1 MNGRPMHLKYLRAFA
16 VLAEELHFGR
26 AAERLAV
33 AQPQLS
39 VWIRRL
45 EQELG
50 VVLFDRTS
58 RTVRLTDAG
67 HAVYGPIMKT
77 LESAS
82 LIERAAM
89 LGSSAVV
96 GQVVVGY
103 AGASSRD
110 VVPPLTKAVRAAEP
124 GIELKLKSL
133 VYGGLA
139 PAAVASGAIDIG
151 FSRLPVR
158 DKSVRTRV
166 FAHERILVALPEDHP
181 LASAD
186 MVALKDLAN
195 EPFVAFPA
203 TIGSNLRDATTRL
216 ALEAGFSPRVMQEA
230 PDSYAVLSLVAA
242 GVGVTLTLSSVR
254 HINPP
259 GLVYREL
266 AGPPTYLAVAVVW
279 RDQGVGRAT
288 QAVLDIFE
296 QIMPTPADPPG
307 RVLS

>member
-1 MNGRPMHLKYLRAFA
+1 MAGPMHLKYLRAFA

-45 EQELG
+45 EQDLG
-50 VVLFDRTS
+50 VVLFDRSS
-58 RTVRLTDAG
+58 RAVRLTDAG
-67 HAVYGPIMKT
+67 QAVYGPILKT

-82 LIERAAM
+82 LIERAAL

-110 VVPPLTKAVRAAEP
+110 VIPPLAKTVRAAEP
-124 GIELKLKSL
+124 GVELKLRSL

-139 PAAVASGAIDIG
+139 PGEVASGAIDIG

-158 DKSVRTRV
+158 DKEVRTRI
-166 FAHERILVALPEDHP
+166 FAYERILVALPEDHP
-181 LASAD
+181 LASEEVVRLA
-186 MVALKDLAN
+186 DLAS

-203 TIGSNLRDATTRL
+203 TLGSNLRNATTRL
-216 ALEAGFSPRVMQEA
+216 ALVAGFSPRVMQEA
-230 PDSYAVLSLVAA
+230 PDSYAILSLVAA
-242 GVGVTLTLSSVR
+242 GVGVTLTLSSVM
-254 HINPP
+254 HVNPP

-266 AGPPTYLAVAVVW
+266 AGPPTYLPVVVVW
-279 RDQGVGRAT
+279 RDGGVSRAT

-296 QIMPTPADPPG
+296 QIKPTPADPLG
-307 RVLS
+307 RVLD

>member
-1 MNGRPMHLKYLRAFA
+1 MHLKYLRAFA

-50 VVLFDRTS
+50 VVLFERS
-58 RTVRLTDAG
+58 ARAVRLTDAG
-67 HAVYGPIMKT
+67 QAVLGPVLKT

-96 GQVVVGY
+96 GKVVVGY

-110 VVPPLTKAVRAAEP
+110 VVPPLAKAVRTAEP

-139 PAAVASGAIDIG
+139 PAEVASGAIDIG
-151 FSRLPVR
+151 FARLPVR
-158 DKSVRTRV
+158 DKDVLTRV
-166 FAHERILVALPEDHP
+166 FAYERILVALPEDHP
-181 LASAD
+181 LASSES
-186 MVALKDLAN
+186 VALKDLAR

-259 GLVYREL
+259 GLVFREL
-266 AGPPTYLAVAVVW
+266 AGPPIHLAVAVVW
-279 RDQGVGRAT
+279 RGRGVGRAT
-288 QAVLDIFE
+288 QSVLDIFE
-296 QIMPTPADPPG
+296 RIMPTPPAPAG
-307 RVLS
+307 RILD

>member
-1 MNGRPMHLKYLRAFA
+1 MHLKYLRAFA

-45 EQELG
+45 EQDLG

-67 HAVYGPIMKT
+67 HAVYGPILKT

-110 VVPPLTKAVRAAEP
+110 VVPPLAKAVRAAEP

-139 PAAVASGAIDIG
+139 PAQVSTGAIDIG
-151 FSRLPVR
+151 FARLPVR
-158 DKSVRTRV
+158 AKDVLTRV
-166 FAHERILVALPEDHP
+166 FGYERILVALPEDHP
-181 LASAD
+181 LAAAEA
-186 MVALKDLAN
+186 VALKELAN

-203 TIGSNLRDATTRL
+203 TIGSNLWDATTRL
-216 ALEAGFSPRVMQEA
+216 AHEAGFSPRVMQEA

-242 GVGVTLTLSSVR
+242 GVGVSLTLSSVT
-254 HINPP
+254 HVNPP

-296 QIMPTPADPPG
+296 QIRPTPADPPG
-307 RVLS
+307 RILG

>member
-1 MNGRPMHLKYLRAFA
+1 MAGPMHLKYLRAFA

-45 EQELG
+45 EQDLG
-50 VVLFDRTS
+50 VVLFDRSS
-58 RTVRLTDAG
+58 RAVRLTDAG
-67 HAVYGPIMKT
+67 QAVYGPILKT

-82 LIERAAM
+82 LIERAAL

-110 VVPPLTKAVRAAEP
+110 VIPPLAKAVRAAEP
-124 GIELKLKSL
+124 GIELKLRSL

-139 PAAVASGAIDIG
+139 PGEVASGAIDIG

-158 DKSVRTRV
+158 DKEVRTRI
-166 FAHERILVALPEDHP
+166 FAYERILVALPEDHP
-181 LASAD
+181 LASEEVVRLA
-186 MVALKDLAN
+186 DLAS

-203 TIGSNLRDATTRL
+203 TLGSNLRNATTRL

-230 PDSYAVLSLVAA
+230 PDSYAILSLVAA
-242 GVGVTLTLSSVR
+242 GVGVTLTLSSVM
-254 HINPP
+254 HVNPP

-266 AGPPTYLAVAVVW
+266 AGPPTYLPVVVVW
-279 RDQGVGRAT
+279 RDGGVSRAT

-296 QIMPTPADPPG
+296 QIKPTPADPPG
-307 RVLS
+307 RVLD

>member
-1 MNGRPMHLKYLRAFA
+1 MHLKYLRAFA

-45 EQELG
+45 EQDLG
-50 VVLFDRTS
+50 VVLFERTS
-58 RTVRLTDAG
+58 RAVRLTDAG
-67 HAVYGPIMKT
+67 QAVYGPIMKT

-82 LIERAAM
+82 LIERAAL

-110 VVPPLTKAVRAAEP
+110 VIPPLAKAVRAAEP

-139 PAAVASGAIDIG
+139 PAEVSAGAIDIG
-151 FSRLPVR
+151 FSRLPIR
-158 DKSVRTRV
+158 DQDVQARV
-166 FAHERILVALPEDHP
+166 FAYERILVALPEGHR
-181 LASAD
+181 LASAES
-186 MVALKDLAN
+186 VALKDLAN

-242 GVGVTLTLSSVR
+242 GVGVSLTLSSVR

-266 AGPPTYLAVAVVW
+266 AGTPVYLAVAVVW
-279 RDQGVGRAT
+279 RAQGVGRAT
-288 QAVLDIFE
+288 RAVLDILE
-296 QIMPTPADPPG
+296 QIKPTPAQPPG
-307 RVLS
+307 RILD

>member
-1 MNGRPMHLKYLRAFA
+1 MHLKYLRAFA

-50 VVLFDRTS
+50 VALFERSS

-67 HAVYGPIMKT
+67 HAVLEPILKT

-82 LIERAAM
+82 LIERAAT

-96 GQVVVGY
+96 GQVLVGY

-110 VVPPLTKAVRAAEP
+110 VVPPLAKAVRTAEP

-139 PAAVASGAIDIG
+139 PAEVASGAIDIG
-151 FSRLPVR
+151 FGRLPVR
-158 DKSVRTRV
+158 DKDVRTRV
-166 FAHERILVALPEDHP
+166 FSYERLLVALPEDHP
-181 LASAD
+181 LASAGTIQ
-186 MVALKDLAN
+186 LTDLAQ

-203 TIGSNLRDATTRL
+203 TIGSNLREATTRL
-216 ALEAGFSPRVMQEA
+216 ALEAGFSPHVMQEA

-266 AGPPTYLAVAVVW
+266 AGPPTYLAVVVLW
-279 RDQGVGRAT
+279 RHHGVGRAT

-296 QIMPTPADPPG
+296 RIMPTPPEPAG
-307 RVLS
+307 RILN

>member
-1 MNGRPMHLKYLRAFA
+1 MNGERMHLKYLRAFA

-67 HAVYGPIMKT
+67 QAVYGPIMKT

-82 LIERAAM
+82 IIERAAM
-89 LGSSAVV
+89 LGNSVVV

-110 VVPPLTKAVRAAEP
+110 VVPPLTRAVRAAEP

-139 PAAVASGAIDIG
+139 PAAVSSGAIDIG

-158 DKSVRTRV
+158 DKDVRTRV
-166 FAHERILVALPEDHP
+166 FAYERVLVALPDDHP
-181 LASAD
+181 LASAEV
-186 MVALKDLAN
+186 VALKDLAN
-195 EPFVAFPA
+195 EPFVACPA

-242 GVGVTLTLSSVR
+242 GVGVSLTLSSVR

-266 AGPPTYLAVAVVW
+266 AGPPTHLAVAVVW

-296 QIMPTPADPPG
+296 QIMPTPAEPAG
-307 RVLS
+307 RVLT

>member
-1 MNGRPMHLKYLRAFA
+1 MHLKYLRAFS

-45 EQELG
+45 EQDLG

-58 RTVRLTDAG
+58 RAVRLTDAG
-67 HAVYGPIMKT
+67 HAVHGPILKT

-110 VVPPLTKAVRAAEP
+110 VVPPLAKAVRTAEP

-139 PAAVASGAIDIG
+139 PAQVSAGAIDVG
-151 FSRLPVR
+151 FARLPVR
-158 DKSVRTRV
+158 DKNVRTRA

-181 LASAD
+181 LASAEA
-186 MVALKDLAN
+186 VSLKDLAR

-216 ALEAGFSPRVMQEA
+216 AFEAGFSPRVMQEA

-242 GVGVTLTLSSVR
+242 GVGVSLTLSSVR

-279 RDQGVGRAT
+279 RDQGIGRAT

-307 RVLS
+307 RILS

>member
-1 MNGRPMHLKYLRAFA
+1 MNGGPMDLKYLRAFA

-45 EQELG
+45 EQDLG

-82 LIERAAM
+82 LIERAAT

-96 GQVVVGY
+96 GPVVVGY

-110 VVPPLTKAVRAAEP
+110 VIPPLAKAVRAAEP

-139 PAAVASGAIDIG
+139 PAEVSTGAIDIG
-151 FSRLPVR
+151 FSRLPIR
-158 DKSVRTRV
+158 DKGVRARV
-166 FAHERILVALPEDHP
+166 FAYERILVALPEDHP
-181 LASAD
+181 LASAKS
-186 MVALKDLAN
+186 VALKDLAN

-203 TIGSNLRDATTRL
+203 TIGSNLRDATARL

-230 PDSYAVLSLVAA
+230 PDSYAILSLVAA

-259 GLVYREL
+259 CLVYRDL
-266 AGPPTYLAVAVVW
+266 AGPPTHLAVAVVW
-279 RDQGVGRAT
+279 RTQGVGRAA

-296 QIMPTPADPPG
+296 QIMPTPAEPPG
-307 RVLS
+307 RILD

>member
-1 MNGRPMHLKYLRAFA
+1 MDLKHLRAFA

-45 EQELG
+45 EQDLG
-50 VVLFDRTS
+50 VVLFDRSS
-58 RTVRLTDAG
+58 RVVRLTDAG
-67 HAVYGPIMKT
+67 QAVYGPILKT

-110 VVPPLTKAVRAAEP
+110 VVPPLAKAVRMAEP
-124 GIELKLKSL
+124 GIELKLRSL

-139 PAAVASGAIDIG
+139 PGEVAAGAIDIG

-158 DKSVRTRV
+158 DKDVRTRI
-166 FAHERILVALPEDHP
+166 FAYERILVALPEDHK

-186 MVALKDLAN
+186 VVPLADLGS

-203 TIGSNLRDATTRL
+203 TIGSNLRNATTRL

-242 GVGVTLTLSSVR
+242 GVGVTLTLSSVT
-254 HINPP
+254 HVNPP

-266 AGPPTYLAVAVVW
+266 AGPPTYLAVVVVW
-279 RDQGVGRAT
+279 RDRGVSRAT

-296 QIMPTPADPPG
+296 QVRPTPADPPG
-307 RVLS
+307 RVLD

>member
-1 MNGRPMHLKYLRAFA
+1 MHLKYLRAFA

-133 VYGGLA
+133 VYGGMA

-158 DKSVRTRV
+158 DMAVRTRV

-181 LASAD
+181 LAAAEA
-186 MVALKDLAN
+186 VAFKDLAR

-307 RVLS
+307 RVLG

>member
-1 MNGRPMHLKYLRAFA
+1 MHLKYLRAFA

-58 RTVRLTDAG
+58 RSVRLTDAG
-67 HAVYGPIMKT
+67 HAVHGPILKT

-110 VVPPLTKAVRAAEP
+110 VVPPLAKAVRAAEP

-139 PAAVASGAIDIG
+139 PADVASGAIDIG
-151 FSRLPVR
+151 FARLPVR
-158 DKSVRTRV
+158 DKDVRVRV
-166 FAHERILVALPEDHP
+166 FTYERIMVALPEDHL
-181 LASAD
+181 LASA
-186 MVALKDLAN
+186 ASIQLRDLAR

-216 ALEAGFSPRVMQEA
+216 ALEVGFSPHVMQEA

-242 GVGVTLTLSSVR
+242 GVGVTLTLSSVQ

-259 GLVYREL
+259 GLVFREL
-266 AGPPTYLAVAVVW
+266 AGPPVHLAVAVVW
-279 RDQGVGRAT
+279 RGQGVGRAT

-296 QIMPTPADPPG
+296 QIMPTPPVPAG
-307 RVLS
+307 RILD